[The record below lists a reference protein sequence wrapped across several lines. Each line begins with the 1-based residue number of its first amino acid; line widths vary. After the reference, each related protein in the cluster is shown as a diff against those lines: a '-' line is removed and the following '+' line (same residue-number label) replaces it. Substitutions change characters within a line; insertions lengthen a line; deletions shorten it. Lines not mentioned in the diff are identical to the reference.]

1 MKRPRVDSR
10 VAVGLALAVV
20 AAAAVLLSPDAAL
33 SHAAWVVADPVRLV
47 VATLAL
53 AVVRPFLAWPTTLLA
68 LVVGLGFG
76 LAGLPFALA
85 LIVLTSVPPYLFARR
100 YGRTGRLAAAG
111 ESFVE
116 RTGDVRSVVLSRLIP
131 APSDVVSVGAGV
143 AGVPLRAFALGT
155 AIGEIPWAVAGVL
168 AGASAETLAA
178 GDLGAVV
185 DARLVAAA
193 ALAAALLAAPTL
205 YEWYGERG
213 ERVDDGDAA

>member
-10 VAVGLALAVV
+10 VAVGLALAAV

-33 SHAAWVVADPVRLV
+33 SQAAWVAADPVRLV
-47 VATLAL
+47 AATLAL

-68 LVVGLGFG
+68 LVVGFGFG

-85 LIVLTSVPPYLFARR
+85 LIVLTSIPPYLFARR

-143 AGVPLRAFALGT
+143 AGVRLGAFALGT

-185 DARLVAAA
+185 DPRLVAAA
-193 ALAAALLAAPTL
+193 LLAAALLAAPAL
-205 YEWYGERG
+205 YEWYDERG

>member
-1 MKRPRVDSR
+1 MNRPRVGPR
-10 VAVGLALAVV
+10 VAVGLAVVVV
-20 AAAAVLLSPDAAL
+20 AAAAVLLSPDAVLAR
-33 SHAAWVVADPVRLV
+33 AAWVAADPVRLV
-47 VATLAL
+47 VVAVAL

-68 LVVGLGFG
+68 VVVGFGFG
-76 LAGLPFALA
+76 LAGLPFAVA

-116 RTGDVRSVVLSRLIP
+116 RTGDLRSVVLSRLVP

-143 AGVPLRAFALGT
+143 AGVRLRWFALGT
-155 AIGEIPWAVAGVL
+155 AIGEVPWAVAGVL

-178 GDLGAVV
+178 GDLGTVV

-193 ALAAALLAAPTL
+193 ALVAAVLAAPSL
-205 YEWYGERG
+205 YEWYDER
-213 ERVDDGDAA
+213 RVDDGDAV